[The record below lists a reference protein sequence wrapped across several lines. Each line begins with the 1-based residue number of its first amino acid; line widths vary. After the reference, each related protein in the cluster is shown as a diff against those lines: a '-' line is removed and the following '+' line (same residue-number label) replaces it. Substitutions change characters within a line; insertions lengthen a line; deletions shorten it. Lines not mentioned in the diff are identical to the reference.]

1 MNAIARAVYA
11 YLFLLLV
18 LRLIGRRAV
27 MQNSPFEMIL
37 IFLFGGT
44 MIQAVVGEDRSLTN
58 ALLAVMTIGLM
69 HALVAYLKFRFTLV
83 RKLVDRDRDERP
95 WELERR
101 GDAPLATADRR
112 RDGGSTRERN
122 RPSRGHRFRRVR
134 AQRRTHGH
142 AKTALGPGAAVIVAV
157 GGPIRYKCVSPLKQF
172 RQAAPTQSCPPPH
185 QIAGAHRSPSSP
197 NRGRSI
203 AQTEHRQTLI
213 PGGAPVLPRVAPRTP
228 PVL

>member
-1 MNAIARAVYA
+1 MGPILRAIFA
-11 YLFLLLV
+11 YWFLLAT
-18 LRLIGRRAV
+18 LRVIGRRAV

-101 GDAPLATADRR
+101 
-112 RDGGSTRERN
+112 
-122 RPSRGHRFRRVR
+122 
-134 AQRRTHGH
+134 
-142 AKTALGPGAAVIVAV
+142 
-157 GGPIRYKCVSPLKQF
+157 
-172 RQAAPTQSCPPPH
+172 
-185 QIAGAHRSPSSP
+185 
-197 NRGRSI
+197 
-203 AQTEHRQTLI
+203 
-213 PGGAPVLPRVAPRTP
+213 
-228 PVL
+228 